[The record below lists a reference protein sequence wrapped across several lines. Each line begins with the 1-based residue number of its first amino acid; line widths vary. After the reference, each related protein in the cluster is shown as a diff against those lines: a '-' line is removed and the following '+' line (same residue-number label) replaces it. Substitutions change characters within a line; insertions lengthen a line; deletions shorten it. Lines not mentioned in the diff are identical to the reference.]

1 MEIFNNK
8 KWLVPAASAIVAIS
22 IGSAVY
28 AASPAS
34 NKMIVNGEPVS
45 EASAPQL
52 VNGTFMIPMTAEMKE
67 RLQLETEWN
76 EQENTLYLHDKTT
89 PEPRV
94 VASNEEAKAKL
105 YAVER
110 EGMLEKF
117 KLEIDGATRVFSNW
131 KNSANP
137 TYVPRLIYNDI
148 NNDGNEELV
157 IILTTGHGTG
167 LSEEDVHV
175 LQKKDGWFE
184 EVLVDNPLALVL
196 KHVRTTLSPQEAVVT
211 TGDKE
216 TVIVDIQKLEI
227 APENLFNNVYF
238 GSIVNYEVADNR
250 LVARVAGQVSPAAFI
265 GETVITYEWKNNM
278 YQAQQIQFVGN

>member
-1 MEIFNNK
+1 MEILNNT
-8 KWLVPAASAIVAIS
+8 KWLVPAASAIVAVS

-28 AASPAS
+28 SVSPAS
-34 NKMIVNGEPVS
+34 IKMIVNGEPIS

-76 EQENTLYLHDKTT
+76 EQENTLYLRDKEA
-89 PEPRV
+89 PMPRV
-94 VASNEEAKAKL
+94 VASSTEAKAML
-105 YAVER
+105 YAIEKAD
-110 EGMLEKF
+110 MLAQF
-117 KLEIDGATRVFSNW
+117 KLEADGATRTFPNW
-131 KNSANP
+131 KNSSNP
-137 TYVPRLIYNDI
+137 TFAPQLIFNDI
-148 NNDGNEELV
+148 NNDGNKELV

-184 EVLVDNPLALVL
+184 EVSVDNPLALVL

-216 TVIVDIQKLEI
+216 TVVDIQKLEI

-250 LVARVAGQVSPAAFI
+250 LVARVAGQVAPASFI

-278 YQAQQIQFVGN
+278 YQAQQIQFIGY